1 LKKINVSVRFTD
13 MKYIMEGLTVEEMAK
28 ALGLKPTTVRQR
40 LMVAGIRPKTKAPL
54 YDASALEAIRNVPGK
69 GRPSKAKPEAPEK

>member
-1 LKKINVSVRFTD
+1 

-54 YDASALEAIRNVPGK
+54 YDESALEAIRNVPGK
-69 GRPSKAKPEAPEK
+69 GRPPKPKPDAK